1 MVACEDEEARAA
13 HAWRGV
19 RAVLRA
25 RENVRTSAREHVSDK
40 GASLRLKPAEGV
52 TKSSC
57 VCPAAPSRLGVGVRV
72 RGRLRGRGRGR
83 GRGRVRGRGRYS
95 AVSPAAERSEL
106 ERSAAETIERDA

>member
-72 RGRLRGRGRGR
+72 RGRLR
-83 GRGRVRGRGRYS
+83 VRGRGRYS